1 MGISNFPSVIQNAI
15 QDNFLEKA
23 LKECLTSNTAFR
35 AIADR
40 EKFAVGIGESLTKTR
55 AGLLIPTTTPLDP
68 STNIA
73 LDNGLTPQN
82 WTIEQYTLTIY
93 AYGATMDLNMETSRV
108 GIAELFDENNTKLVI
123 QAKQSL
129 DRLARNALYTT
140 YLGANSFVTTTLGA
154 AAASLHVDSVIGFE
168 TVLVNGVMVPV
179 SSTNPMTVTVGADVY
194 TLVGT
199 ARDTTNTSTLAA
211 FGGVSGTLTVSSNVT
226 VADGTAGNAVVSSVA
241 PSIMRPNNRAGTPQL
256 VTGDQLGIQLVLAAV
271 AQLRDNNVPD
281 IEGCYNCFLDNATM
295 LELFSD
301 PDFKLLYRGA
311 YNSEEYKKG
320 QVVELLGVRF
330 VPTNEAPQQTLALTG
345 KRIRRAIICGKGA
358 LIEGDYAGLGYSDL
372 DTDKGQSVQRMNEEI
387 CLVIRQP
394 LDRFQEIISQSW
406 KWRGGFCVPTDV
418 TANPLVIPTATNSY
432 WKRAVVIECV

>member
-1 MGISNFPSVIQNAI
+1 MGISNFPLAIQGAI

-23 LKECLTSNTAFR
+23 LKECLRSNIAFR
-35 AIADR
+35 SIADR
-40 EKFAVGIGESLTKTR
+40 EKFSVGIGETITKTR
-55 AGLLIPTTTPLDP
+55 AGLLVPVTTPLDP
-68 STNIA
+68 STNVA
-73 LDNGLTPQN
+73 LDNGLTPQS

-129 DRLARNALYTT
+129 DRLARNALYAT

-154 AAASLHVDSVIGFE
+154 PAASVHVDSVVGFE
-168 TVLVNGVMVPV
+168 TVLANGAMVSV
-179 SSTNPMTVTVGADVY
+179 SSSNPMTVTVGADVY

-199 ARDTTNTSTLAA
+199 ARDATNTSTLAA
-211 FGGVSGTLTVSSNVT
+211 FGGASGTLTLSAPVS

-241 PSIMRPNNRAGTPQL
+241 PAILRPNNRASTQQL
-256 VTGDQLGIQLVLAAV
+256 VAGDLLNIQLVLSTV

-281 IEGCYNCFLDNATM
+281 IDGSYNCYLDNATM
-295 LELFSD
+295 LELFND
-301 PDFKLLYRGA
+301 QDFKMLYRGA
-311 YNSEEYKKG
+311 YNSDEYKKG

-330 VPTNEAPQQTLALTG
+330 VPTNEAPQQTLAVTG

-358 LIEGDYAGLGYSDL
+358 LIEGDYDGLGYSDL
-372 DTDKGQSVQRMNEEI
+372 DTDKGQSVQRMSEEI

-432 WKRAVVIECV
+432 WKRAVVIECL